1 MRESPWL
8 APFRLLWRTLT
19 FRATAGEYESA
30 TWHSYL
36 VGFLITWLAGLGRT
50 WDDPEASPL
59 RVTGLGS
66 VGYVVVL
73 AGLITIFALP
83 LSKRRIGYRA
93 TLLLVLMTAAPAL
106 IYAIPVER
114 WTDMHS
120 AQVLNLNFL
129 LVVASYRV
137 CMFFRFLYSC
147 ARMAWFDTILAGLLP
162 LMLIIV
168 LVTFFGL
175 TGKVLDIMGGLHGD
189 ENAQSMADDIVFM
202 LTGFSCVGFVPGLV
216 AFGVRA
222 SSINRAPVSSD
233 E

>member
-1 MRESPWL
+1 MRKSPWL

-19 FRATAGEYESA
+19 FRATAEEYESA
-30 TWHSYL
+30 TWHSFL
-36 VGFLITWLAGLGRT
+36 FGFLITWLAGVGRT
-50 WDDPEASPL
+50 WDDPDASPL

-83 LSKRRIGYRA
+83 LSRRRIGYRA
-93 TLLLVLMTAAPAL
+93 TLLFVLMTAAPAL

-137 CMFFRFLYSC
+137 LMFFRFLYSC
-147 ARMAWFDTILAGLLP
+147 ARMAWFDTVMAGLLP

-168 LVTFFGL
+168 LVTLFGL
-175 TGKVLDIMGGLHGD
+175 TGKVLDIMGGLRGD
-189 ENAQSMADDIVFM
+189 QNAQSMADEIVLM
-202 LTGFSCVGFVPGLV
+202 ISGFSCVGFIPAFLV
-216 AFGVRA
+216 FGVRA
-222 SSINRAPVSSD
+222 SMINRAPVSSD
-233 E
+233 K